1 MRPDHVTSSLR
12 AGSWRVSSTGQM
24 ERKIPARASRC
35 LCGMY
40 VRVRRRVGSWARAR
54 IGHNKTRPPPFMGWR
69 GPCSACCTG
78 LASYL
83 TRPAPRAD
91 RQGQTP
97 VIATGFP
104 VTPTSPGIPPGW
116 CPFPTVKV
124 FLLPPPDAA
133 QAFGGQYLRVF
144 HYPQNSSG
152 YPRLIAVIHH
162 RVHNLSTDQ
171 GGPAGRGN
179 QRPVPQRFLPPR
191 RLHCRMSD
199 ELFVPES
206 FAVPDGLE
214 AGEFR
219 LAPLGRADFR
229 AGAGV
234 PAREPGDQRE
244 PRIAGPRRPP

>member
-1 MRPDHVTSSLR
+1 
-12 AGSWRVSSTGQM
+12 M

-69 GPCSACCTG
+69 GPCSACRTG

-152 YPRLIAVIHH
+152 CPRLIAVIHH
-162 RVHNLSTDQ
+162 RVHSLSTGQ
-171 GGPAGRGN
+171 GG
-179 QRPVPQRFLPPR
+179 RP
-191 RLHCRMSD
+191 
-199 ELFVPES
+199 
-206 FAVPDGLE
+206 
-214 AGEFR
+214 
-219 LAPLGRADFR
+219 
-229 AGAGV
+229 
-234 PAREPGDQRE
+234 REPK
-244 PRIAGPRRPP
+244 PRSSTFPAATAITLPDER

>member
-152 YPRLIAVIHH
+152 YPRSIAVIHH
-162 RVHNLSTDQ
+162 RVHSLSTGQ
-171 GGPAGRGN
+171 GG
-179 QRPVPQRFLPPR
+179 RP
-191 RLHCRMSD
+191 
-199 ELFVPES
+199 
-206 FAVPDGLE
+206 
-214 AGEFR
+214 
-219 LAPLGRADFR
+219 
-229 AGAGV
+229 
-234 PAREPGDQRE
+234 REPK
-244 PRIAGPRRPP
+244 PRSSTFPAATAITLPDER

>member
-1 MRPDHVTSSLR
+1 MRPDHVTSTLR
-12 AGSWRVSSTGQM
+12 AGSWRVSSTGANGAQDT
-24 ERKIPARASRC
+24 RAGVTVLGRHVCPCSPAC
-35 LCGMY
+35 Q
-40 VRVRRRVGSWARAR
+40 SWARAL
-54 IGHNKTRPPPFMGWR
+54 IGHNKTRPPPFMGWW

-152 YPRLIAVIHH
+152 CPRLIAVIHH
-162 RVHNLSTDQ
+162 RVHSLSTGQ
-171 GGPAGRGN
+171 GG
-179 QRPVPQRFLPPR
+179 RP
-191 RLHCRMSD
+191 
-199 ELFVPES
+199 
-206 FAVPDGLE
+206 
-214 AGEFR
+214 
-219 LAPLGRADFR
+219 
-229 AGAGV
+229 
-234 PAREPGDQRE
+234 REPK
-244 PRIAGPRRPP
+244 PRSSTFPAATAITLPDER